1 MSEWNF
7 MDPASRGN
15 LKTAIRREYEAMV
28 EMASAPGAWENPTAA
43 GEWQYR
49 DIIGHLVAV
58 TEGYF
63 VSVDAARGNG
73 EVTMR
78 DVMNFSDDMDSDA
91 RALSRTLEKDELLA
105 RLDGDFNKMESIF
118 DGLTD
123 EEWGSLM
130 VTHGHFGPMPVFMFA
145 IFQLVDYGV
154 HGWDMR
160 EGTGQRHAM
169 DGATADLL
177 SMLAIGLVPSM
188 VHTDEDLKIGLE
200 ITSGPNAGGYTVSTG
215 GPDAGASAT
224 PGIDDDV
231 AATIECDPATLI
243 LTWYGRFNSGTI
255 RGDQDAAHRLLNSIA
270 MI

>member
-15 LKTAIRREYEAMV
+15 LRQAIRREYEAMV
-28 EMASAPGAWENPTAA
+28 AMASAPDAWEHATAC

-49 DIIGHLVAV
+49 DVVGHLVAV

-63 VSVDAARGNG
+63 VSIDAARGDG
-73 EVTMR
+73 EVQLR
-78 DVMNFSDDMDSDA
+78 DVMGFSGDMDQDA
-91 RALSRTLEKDELLA
+91 RALRSTSQDELLA
-105 RLDGDFNKMESIF
+105 RLDKDFTKLEGIF
-118 DGLTD
+118 DSLSD

-160 EGTGQRHAM
+160 EATGVRHAM

-188 VHTDEDLKIGLE
+188 VHTDEDLEIGLQ
-200 ITSGPNAGGYTVSTG
+200 ITSGPNDGGHTVSTG
-215 GPDAGASAT
+215 GPGNAASVS
-224 PGIDDDV
+224 PGIDPDV
-231 AATIECDPATLI
+231 AATIECDPASMI
-243 LTWYGRFNSGTI
+243 LTWYGRFNTGTI
-255 RGDQDAAHRLLNSIA
+255 RGDQDAAHRFLDSIVR
-270 MI
+270 I